1 MPTIQSG
8 STLERYFDNDTTI
21 TITPASGG
29 SVRFGCSSP
38 VGATRP
44 ADRVIYSA
52 TSIDVP
58 GGSTVFAQAVGGDA
72 LLIDANGLGGNVA
85 PYLGVVANRLSVPN
99 QFNASFKQLM
109 ARSKHYATDN
119 ITSLALVFV
128 NAWVRRSG
136 GTVGEVNAGSSATF
150 TAAIEYPSGT
160 IAAVIT
166 FGGATS
172 GTVADGGTLQSDLV
186 PVNIPIGAPF
196 FVRTWMSCAAGIPH
210 HLGGGLNTST
220 GLNNAGESMVF
231 SATTTPDITQTAGN
245 FANQSANYFY
255 RPAAIVSMTTKP
267 SFMLCGDSRLGNGV
281 NNDVISDGYGLTGEI
296 DKALGMTYGTI
307 NAGCGGERV
316 QNVASTGYAVRGSL
330 IKYVSH
336 GVVSYGIND
345 ICNFDAA
352 GARSAAQVQ
361 ADITTFIGRFGG
373 KPVYVATLSP
383 VSTSTDSWA
392 TTVNQ
397 TTHANN
403 AVRVAHN
410 AWVRSIT
417 PPVAGY
423 FEVADATESARDSG
437 IWKAPGYT
445 ADGIHGNATATTAV
459 KMYGGV
465 AIPAV
470 NH

>member
-1 MPTIQSG
+1 MPFMKSNGPFLYDDVTGDIVGIKDVDGSDQFFVAYG
-8 STLERYFDNDTTI
+8 STGLNS
-21 TITPASGG
+21 AS
-29 SVRFGCSSP
+29 R
-38 VGATRP
+38 A
-44 ADRVIYSA
+44 ALA
-52 TSIDVP
+52 
-58 GGSTVFAQAVGGDA
+58 ST
-72 LLIDANGLGGNVA
+72 GLGGNSD
-85 PYLGVVANRLSVPN
+85 PYLGVVANRCSVPN
-99 QFNASFKQLM
+99 QFNATLRQGM

-119 ITSLALVFV
+119 IKALALVYV
-128 NAWVRRSG
+128 NAWVRRTG
-136 GTVGEVNAGSSATF
+136 GTVGEVNTGAPATF

-160 IAAVIT
+160 IAAVVT

-172 GTVADGGTLQSDLV
+172 GTVADGGTLQSDSV
-186 PVNIPIGAPF
+186 PVSIPIGAAF
-196 FVRTWMSCAAGIPH
+196 FVRTWMSCAAGLPH
-210 HLGGGLNTST
+210 YYGGGLATAT
-220 GLNNAGESMVF
+220 GVNPAGESFVF
-231 SATTTPDITQTAGN
+231 STTTTPDTTQTPGN
-245 FANQSANYFY
+245 FSNQSANYFY
-255 RPAAIVSMTTKP
+255 RPAAIIGMTTKP

-281 NNDVISDGYGLTGEI
+281 LNDTITDGYGLVGEI
-296 DKALGMTYGTI
+296 EKTLGLTYGTI

-316 QNVASTGYAVRGSL
+316 QNVASTGYTVRGSL

-361 ADITTFIGRFGG
+361 SDITTFISRFGG

-392 TTVNQ
+392 TTGNQ

-410 AWVRSIT
+410 AWVRSIV

-437 IWKAPGYT
+437 IWKAPSYT
-445 ADGIHGNATATTAV
+445 ADGTHGNSTGTTAV
-459 KMYGGV
+459 KQYGGV
-465 AIPAV
+465 TLPAV